1 FIVFYDNLWYFFITE
16 LINPWTSY
24 DIHSNIIVFHMVFYL
39 FFYVIWRVKHNKRYI
54 IIKKCSNT
62 TSHINTFIIKLNI
75 FITKFWKFYSSTKYM
90 FIHFNCIYIRTIW
103 FTV

>member
-1 FIVFYDNLWYFFITE
+1 MLYVYLLYFVVVVFINSWS
-16 LINPWTSY
+16 SY
-24 DIHSNIIVFHMVFYL
+24 YIHSNIIVFHMVFYL

-75 FITKFWKFYSSTKYM
+75 FITKFWKFHHSPEHL
-90 FIHFNCIYIRTIW
+90 FINFYHIYVRIIW
-103 FTV
+103 FSI